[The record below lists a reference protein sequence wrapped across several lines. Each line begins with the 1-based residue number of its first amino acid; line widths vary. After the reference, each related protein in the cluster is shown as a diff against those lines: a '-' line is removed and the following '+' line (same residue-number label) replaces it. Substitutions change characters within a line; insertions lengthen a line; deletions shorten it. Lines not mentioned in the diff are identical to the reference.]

1 LTIRISND
9 AAEDLS
15 AAARYLSERNPR
27 AAADL
32 VAEVLDLFARLDEG
46 LFEGPEQRL
55 RGGML
60 VRSWPLP
67 PYRIYYRRR
76 DGYLEVMRVYHQAR
90 QPITR

>member
-1 LTIRISND
+1 LTIRISIE

-32 VAEVLDLFARLDEG
+32 VAEVIDLLARLEEG

-55 RGGML
+55 
-60 VRSWPLP
+60 
-67 PYRIYYRRR
+67 
-76 DGYLEVMRVYHQAR
+76 
-90 QPITR
+90 